1 MTTAL
6 IPTKYFPIT
15 PSDTVPVNT
24 GLGLYV
30 GNEGNVVV
38 AGVDGVQA
46 TFIASAGQYLSGR
59 FHRVMAASTAT
70 GLVGLS

>member
-6 IPTKYFPIT
+6 IPTKFFAIT

-24 GLGLYV
+24 FLGVYV
-30 GNEGNVVV
+30 GGAGNVVV

-46 TFIASAGQYLSGR
+46 TFIAQAGQYLSGK
-59 FHRVMAASTAT
+59 FHRVMASTTAT